1 MHGTHEAV
9 RSTALYG
16 GKAMSAGAADGGWA
30 AWINEHRQDLLGS
43 LFVLGPAQFLLV
55 LLVGA
60 AVVPDYSIH
69 GNAISDLGVA
79 PATALLFNV
88 SVFLAGAA
96 NAAAG
101 WLAYRDH
108 GHRWLLAVFVL
119 AGLGSMGVGLFPE
132 NTGAPHLVAAL
143 VSFVFLNL
151 EAVAC
156 GLRARG
162 PLRPLGVLAGL
173 AGLAA
178 LGAFLAGS
186 FGPFGY
192 GGMERFVV
200 YPVLLWLVA
209 FGGGHLDGVT
219 P

>member
-1 MHGTHEAV
+1 M
-9 RSTALYG
+9 STESERL
-16 GKAMSAGAADGGWA
+16 A
-30 AWINEHRQDLLGS
+30 AWVGAHRRVLLGS
-43 LFVLGPAQFLLV
+43 VLVVGPAQFLLV

-60 AVVPDYSIH
+60 AVVPGYSVH

-79 PATALLFNV
+79 PATALLFNA

-101 WLAYRDH
+101 WLAYRSH
-108 GHRWLLAVFVL
+108 GRRWLLAVFVL
-119 AGLGSMGVGLFPE
+119 AGLGSMSVGVFPE

-162 PLRPLGVLAGL
+162 PLRPFGVLAGV

-178 LGAFLAGS
+178 LAAFLGGS
-186 FGPFGY
+186 FGPFGF
-192 GGMERFVV
+192 GGVERVVV
-200 YPVLLWLVA
+200 YPVLLWLLA
-209 FGGGHLDGVT
+209 YGGAHLDGV
-219 P
+219 PGSDDGE